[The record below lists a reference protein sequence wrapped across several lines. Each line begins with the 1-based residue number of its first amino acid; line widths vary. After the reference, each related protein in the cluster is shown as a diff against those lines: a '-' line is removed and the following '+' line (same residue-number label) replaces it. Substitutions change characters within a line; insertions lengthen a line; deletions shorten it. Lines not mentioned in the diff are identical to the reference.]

1 MWNRLAKWTES
12 WEEASMEGHLSRLRI
27 SSWSIDKRVCRRKFL
42 FLIGQFLKFFVS
54 ETTLLIHPKLSKKHL
69 WQVPYKNWFSSRDPL
84 TNMTATGDSFFW
96 LADFFNYSPLKPNVQ
111 MKLRRKHLKAMQYK
125 DCSFRPDRLTRMAT
139 TGNSCLWL
147 VDFYKDCLFRLDP
160 LTNMVASG
168 NSYFWLADF

>member
-12 WEEASMEGHLSRLRI
+12 WEEASMEGHLSRLRM

-54 ETTLLIHPKLSKKHL
+54 ETALLIHPKLSKKHL

-96 LADFFNYSPLKPNVQ
+96 LADFLNHSPLKPNGQ
-111 MKLRRKHLKAMQYK
+111 MKLCRKHLKAMQYK
-125 DCSFRPDRLTRMAT
+125 DCLFRPIDWQEWPPQAILACHW
-139 TGNSCLWL
+139 SISI
-147 VDFYKDCLFRLDP
+147 KI
-160 LTNMVASG
+160 A
-168 NSYFWLADF
+168 YFVWIH